1 MLTIASNY
9 ASVICIDN
17 NLDGLVD
24 INAACLFYPN
34 RLSTRTRNAVVRYIN
49 DGVRTSYSGVSAAVY
64 RLLCE
69 LRGAPDNAVCERW
82 MKLAIKPDKLLQ
94 VEEDLA
100 AFMALQGVRYENHSH
115 MSPARRSYVGNAVAS
130 PDVVGMGNI
139 YHYGV
144 VGRGCNRKAAEMGV
158 IDIVRSH
165 LTITQDDKDW
175 MLAALKAPSINLRYK
190 KCREEY
196 THAG

>member
-24 INAACLFYPN
+24 LNATCLFYPN

-64 RLLCE
+64 ILLCE

-115 MSPARRSYVGNAVAS
+115 TYVGT
-130 PDVVGMGNI
+130 GNI